1 MSVIDIEK
9 LTRDYGNGKG
19 IFAVAFQVNEGEVF
33 GFLGPNGAGKTT
45 TIRHLMGFIRP
56 KSGSCTIRG
65 MDCWSERCRIQEHLG
80 YIPGEISFFD
90 DMTGAEY
97 LKFLAGYRGLK
108 TAPRMKEMMDRF
120 ELDPKSKIKK
130 MSKGTKQKLGI
141 VAAFMHDPDILIL
154 DEPTTGLDPLMQSRF
169 VELLAEEKNKG
180 KTILLSSHIF
190 EEVER
195 TCDRVGIIRQGKIV
209 TLDSVEARR
218 KRHVRSYQV
227 TLDSEALA
235 KSFAEDFGGVCHGRT
250 VTVAAWQSLEDI
262 FMHYYGEGAHG
273 ELDLV

>member
-1 MSVIDIEK
+1 MSAIDIEK

-19 IFAVAFQVNEGEVF
+19 IFAVSFQVNEGEVF

-154 DEPTTGLDPLMQSRF
+154 DVNCRI
-169 VELLAEEKNKG
+169 A
-180 KTILLSSHIF
+180 
-190 EEVER
+190 
-195 TCDRVGIIRQGKIV
+195 
-209 TLDSVEARR
+209 
-218 KRHVRSYQV
+218 
-227 TLDSEALA
+227 
-235 KSFAEDFGGVCHGRT
+235 
-250 VTVAAWQSLEDI
+250 
-262 FMHYYGEGAHG
+262 
-273 ELDLV
+273 